1 MSFELKRRDIVPSQQ
16 VSIHAGGGGYYYF
29 LLPIEKEGK
38 KEHTVSFDIQVLQP
52 AARND
57 LDIKFFVFDSAN
69 FANWAA
75 GIPYSAFLSQK
86 HILGTL
92 NFTPPSSGQYYAVLT
107 NQYSLF
113 TPKQIVFAAYETWLE
128 AKVEPKRE
136 EAIKAKRV
144 SRESKFGFLGE
155 IYYRLRYSR
164 TFGLFMLLLTVQL
177 ACFVVAGIII
187 LLFNYAF
194 GLEAKDVMGY
204 LTTSVAPSALVILF
218 AVYYFVTHK
227 PLPHRAG

>member
-16 VSIHAGGGGYYYF
+16 VSLHAGGGGYYYF

-38 KEHTVSFDIQVLQP
+38 KEHTVFFDIQVLQP

-69 FANWAA
+69 FANWVA
-75 GIPYSAFLSQK
+75 GIPYSAFLSQR

-144 SRESKFGFLGE
+144 SPESKLGFLSE
-155 IYYRLRYSR
+155 IYNRLRYSR
-164 TFGLFMLLLTVQL
+164 IFGLLMLLLIVQV
-177 ACFVVAGIII
+177 ACLLVAGLIIF
-187 LLFNYAF
+187 LFNYWF
-194 GLEAKDVMGY
+194 GLEPKDVMGY
-204 LTTSVAPSALVILF
+204 LAASVAPSALVILF
-218 AVYYFVTHK
+218 AIYYFRTGG
-227 PLPHRAG
+227 PLPQRAR